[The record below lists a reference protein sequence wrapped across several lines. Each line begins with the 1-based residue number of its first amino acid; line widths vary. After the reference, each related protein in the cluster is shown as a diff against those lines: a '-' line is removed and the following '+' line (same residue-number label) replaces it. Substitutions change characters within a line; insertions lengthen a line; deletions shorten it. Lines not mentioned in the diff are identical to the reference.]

1 MFERSDEA
9 LIRQALAGKKKAWVS
24 LVKRYEKNVYNYA
37 LRMVNNQAD
46 AMDLMQDIFLV
57 VFRNLSS
64 FRGDAPFKGWLFRI
78 AHYRCLEHYR
88 KKRPTSSIDELP
100 EQESEDASLC
110 PEHQLFSSQRASVLV
125 EAMTL
130 LPIKQKLVV
139 ELKFFQ
145 QCTFEEIAQQLDIS
159 SNTAKSQLYSG
170 LEKLKSYLASQNGE
184 LDLVA
189 KDDVKNMGVSHV

>member
-1 MFERSDEA
+1 MFERSDDT
-9 LIRQALAGKKKAWVS
+9 LIKQALAGKKKAWIS
-24 LVKRYEKNVYNYA
+24 LVQRYEKNVYNYA

-46 AMDLMQDIFLV
+46 AMDLMQDIFLA

-78 AHYRCLEHYR
+78 AHYKCLEHYR
-88 KKRPTSSIDELP
+88 KRRAMSSIDEIP

-110 PEHQLFSSQRASVLV
+110 PEQQLFSSQTTSVLV
-125 EAMTL
+125 KAMKS

-145 QCTFEEIAQQLDIS
+145 QCTFEEIALQLDIS
-159 SNTAKSQLYSG
+159 SNTAKSQLYSA
-170 LEKLKSYLASQNGE
+170 LEKLKAYLGSESGVQA
-184 LDLVA
+184 LLA
-189 KDDVKNMGVSHV
+189 KDDVDNMGVSHV